1 MKITIF
7 WVAWTGTS
15 TVGKLLAKELW
26 YSLHST
32 GNIMRTWADE
42 AGFTLYEFEDKVIKQ
57 DLSFDTK
64 LDQKVVDFWKDND
77 NFIFESRLAWNFI
90 PDSFK
95 ISLTCDDME
104 RYRRIHEREWGEF
117 ADCMRKT
124 KKREEELVKRYKE
137 VYSDIEFPP
146 RDDIFDLVID
156 TTETLPDE
164 IIDII
169 IKKISIL
176 H

>member
-15 TVGKLLAKELW
+15 TVGKLLAEKLW
-26 YSLHST
+26 YSFQST
-32 GNIMRTWADE
+32 GNIMRSWADE
-42 AGFTLYEFEDKVIKQ
+42 AGYTIYEFEDKVIKL
-57 DLSFDTK
+57 DESFDTK
-64 LDQKVVDFWKDND
+64 LDQKVVGFWKDND

-104 RYRRIHEREWGEF
+104 RYKRIYEREWGEF
-117 ADCMRKT
+117 VECMRKT

-137 VYSDIEFPP
+137 VYPNIVFPP
-146 RDDIFDLVID
+146 NNDMFDIVID
-156 TTETLPDE
+156 TTKTLPDE
-164 IIDII
+164 IIEII
-169 IKKISIL
+169 TKKISTSN
-176 H
+176 